1 MAQRPPSS
9 DAVIVLPSVVGVGS
23 CADDELFALQGELGL
38 ARRRVDARA
47 AVVAAEIARRS
58 DRALGQQSLAARAG
72 EVSAEKL
79 IQKLTGATASEAR
92 ALTSAGRALDAV
104 EAGGAVWLSSVAGAV
119 TSGELSV
126 ASAAA
131 IATGLGEPSAAVSG
145 SELLEAATILV
156 SRAATA
162 TPEDIAKAAR
172 LARARL
178 DTDSVADLEE
188 HRRSKRTLS
197 WFETADGMTRLQALL
212 DPESAAIIIGALT
225 TALSPRRGGPRFV
238 DPAEVQRTRS
248 MLDDPRT
255 NEQLAVDTLVEIVQL
270 AARAAGSGAIFGQK
284 SPAVRVHV
292 QAEAL
297 ETGRGFAHFE
307 GQSAVVSIQT
317 AERHICLSGMLPI
330 LFDGT
335 TPIDAGRAQRLH
347 SPRQRAAIA
356 AQWNGCAWTDCHRP
370 PQFAE
375 VHHLD
380 AYNGSNTTL
389 ANGISLCRF
398 HHMQLHANGWSIQKR
413 PDGTYWLMPPPPQ
426 TSQPGHPWLHREP
439 IELHSKSP
447 LHNTG

>member
-1 MAQRPPSS
+1 MAKKPTP
-9 DAVIVLPSVVGVGS
+9 DDTVIVLPSVGGVGS
-23 CADDELFALQGELGL
+23 CADEELFALQGELGL

-58 DRALGQQSLAARAG
+58 DRALGQQGLAARAG
-72 EVSAEKL
+72 EASAEKL

-92 ALTSAGRALDAV
+92 ALTGAGRALESV
-104 EAGGAVWLSSVAGAV
+104 QGGGAAWLSTVAGAV

-131 IATGLGEPSAAVSG
+131 IASGLGEPSAAVSSG
-145 SELLEAATILV
+145 DLLEVAAVLV
-156 SRAATA
+156 SRAGSA

-188 HRRSKRTLS
+188 HRRSRRTLA
-197 WFETADGMTRLQALL
+197 WFETGDGMTRLQALL
-212 DPESAAIIIGALT
+212 DPESAAIIVGALT

-238 DPAEVQRTRS
+238 DPAEVQRAQDMR
-248 MLDDPRT
+248 DDPRS
-255 NEQLAVDTLVEIVQL
+255 NEQLAVDTLVEIVHL
-270 AARAAGSGAIFGQK
+270 ATRAAGSTAVFGQR

-297 ETGRGFAHFE
+297 ETGRGFAHVE
-307 GQSAVVSIQT
+307 GQSAVISIQT
-317 AERHICLSGMLPI
+317 AERHICVSGMLPI
-330 LFDGT
+330 LFDGN
-335 TPIDAGRAQRLH
+335 TPIDAGRTQRLH

-398 HHMQLHANGWSIQKR
+398 HHMQLHANGWAVKKR
-413 PDGTYWLMPPPPQ
+413 DDNSYWLTPPPG
-426 TSQPGHPWLHREP
+426 QPGLPGLSGLHGEP

-447 LHNTG
+447 LQHTG

>member
-1 MAQRPPSS
+1 MAQNPTFD
-9 DAVIVLPSVVGVGS
+9 DAVIVLPSVFGVGS
-23 CADDELFALQGELGL
+23 LADDQLLAVQGELGL

-58 DRALGQQSLAARAG
+58 DRALGQHGLAARAG
-72 EVSAEKL
+72 EPSAEKL
-79 IQKLTGATASEAR
+79 IQKLTGTSASEAR
-92 ALTSAGRALDAV
+92 ALTTAGRALDAV
-104 EAGGAVWLSSVAGAV
+104 EGGGSAWLSSIADAV
-119 TSGELSV
+119 SSGELSV

-131 IATGLGEPSAAVSG
+131 IANGLGEPSAEVSS
-145 SELLEAATILV
+145 SELLEVATGLV
-156 SRAATA
+156 SRAGGA

-178 DTDSVADLEE
+178 DIDSVADLEE
-188 HRRSKRTLS
+188 HRRSRRTLS

-212 DPESAAIIIGALT
+212 DPESAAIITGALA
-225 TALSPRRGGPRFV
+225 TAMSPRRGGPRFV
-238 DPAEVQRTRS
+238 DPAEVQRAQD

-255 NEQLAVDTLVEIVQL
+255 NEQLAVDTLVDIVQL
-270 AARAAGSGAIFGQK
+270 ATRAAGSTAVFGQK

-297 ETGRGFAHFE
+297 ETGHGCAHFE
-307 GQSAVVSIQT
+307 GQSAPVSIQT
-317 AERHICLSGMLPI
+317 AERHICVTGMLPI
-330 LFDGT
+330 LFDGD
-335 TPIDAGRAQRLH
+335 TPIDAGRTQRLH

-375 VHHLD
+375 VHHLE

-413 PDGTYWLMPPPPQ
+413 EDNTYWLTPPPL
-426 TSQPGHPWLHREP
+426 QPGQPALRSAP

-447 LHNTG
+447 LKHTG